1 MNRPP
6 SLWRASIAE
15 IGGVASCLKYK
26 SRIEKGR
33 MSTKGT
39 ETFSIPIAASPLHR
53 QQLTILLQKASKRR
67 SRSEKNTV
75 PKKVVDK
82 QPALVVN
89 ESASGR

>member
-1 MNRPP
+1 
-6 SLWRASIAE
+6 
-15 IGGVASCLKYK
+15 VALLIVKKYK
-26 SRIEKGR
+26 SRIEKDR
-33 MSTKGT
+33 MSTKGA

-75 PKKVVDK
+75 PKKVAAE
-82 QPALVVN
+82 PLPIS